1 MSVGDLAM
9 EGGGRACM
17 ALNRQWAREAEKAKK
32 EDEEK
37 AKKEA
42 EEGKKNETE
51 EKSRCNDGGRAYNSL
66 MNQRG
71 GAAEMRK
78 KAQGNFVFFL

>member
-1 MSVGDLAM
+1 M

-32 EDEEK
+32 ED
-37 AKKEA
+37 

-78 KAQGNFVFFL
+78 KAQGNFVFFND